1 MLTDLRYALGQL
13 RKAQAY
19 ASAMRRARPVKLED
33 ELASGLCIFD
43 CLERAADGLERCIDE
58 VQAAEDAALNDDL
71 ELAECWED
79 ANAWAPQEILRNE
92 G

>member
-33 ELASGLCIFD
+33 ELASGLCLFD
-43 CLERAADGLERCIDE
+43 CLEHAANGLEQCIDAE
-58 VQAAEDAALNDDL
+58 QAREDAELAADL
-71 ELAECWED
+71 ELSALFD
-79 ANAWAPQEILRNE
+79 DVAQ
-92 G
+92 